1 MENYD
6 TRIDRTFAAL
16 DFSASTR
23 APELTF
29 THLRL
34 HGENARRSQQARW
47 IGALDKLKPRFLKL
61 KGDLHD
67 LA

>member
-6 TRIDRTFAAL
+6 ARVDRTFAAL

-34 HGENARRSQQARW
+34 HDENARRSQQARW
-47 IGALDKLKPRFLKL
+47 TGALDKLKPSFPETKRRSS
-61 KGDLHD
+61 
-67 LA
+67 